1 MGLHISRHIKKATK
15 SVGHGIKK
23 VTGKVEHGF
32 KKGAGIILPAA
43 AATIGFMVGGPI
55 GAAIGGNI
63 GAQLGGDKIAAREM
77 AKKSSSS
84 YADTDTDTTTSNVD
98 ETEIVTPTQNYTT
111 AANTNSDVGF
121 GDVMSIFDDEDED
134 DPFKALL

>member
-1 MGLHISRHIKKATK
+1 MGFHIGHALKK
-15 SVGHGIKK
+15 I
-23 VTGKVEHGF
+23 TGKVEHAF

-43 AATIGFMVGGPI
+43 AAAIGFMVGGPA
-55 GAAIGGNI
+55 GAAVGANI
-63 GAQLGGDKIAAREM
+63 GTQLGGDEIAAKEM

-84 YADTDTDTTTSNVD
+84 DTTTTTSSVD

-111 AANTNSDVGF
+111 DANTNSDVGF
-121 GDVMSIFDDEDED
+121 GDVMSIFDDKDED

>member
-1 MGLHISRHIKKATK
+1 MGLHIGRHIKHGVK
-15 SVGHGIKK
+15 SVGHGVKK
-23 VTGKVEHGF
+23 ATGKVEHAF

-43 AATIGFMVGGPI
+43 AAAVGFMVGGPA
-55 GAAIGGNI
+55 GAAVGASIGS
-63 GAQLGGDKIAAREM
+63 QMGGDEIAAKEM

-84 YADTDTDTTTSNVD
+84 DTATSNIN
-98 ETEIVTPTQNYTT
+98 ETEIVTPKQNYVTG
-111 AANTNSDVGF
+111 ANTNSDVGF

>member
-1 MGLHISRHIKKATK
+1 MGFHIGHALKK
-15 SVGHGIKK
+15 I
-23 VTGKVEHGF
+23 TGKVEHAF

-43 AATIGFMVGGPI
+43 AAAIGFMVGGPA
-55 GAAIGGNI
+55 GAAVGANI
-63 GAQLGGDKIAAREM
+63 GTQLGGDEIAAKEM

-84 YADTDTDTTTSNVD
+84 DTTTTSSTSSVD

-111 AANTNSDVGF
+111 DANTNSDVGF
-121 GDVMSIFDDEDED
+121 GDVMSIFDDKDED